1 MIRRVFTLAGE
12 SYLRSHCKRRLL
24 TGSTLGRQN
33 NNHFLHPITLYLFV
47 FCKTSQLVG
56 TANLI
61 RAMPEITSAL
71 LVREHWANLILD
83 KRKSWELRGSRTRKR
98 GTIFIAI
105 SLKSLLPLPLSCFLS
120 LHQVSDWDS
129 VKYREI
135 FAWVLTHPVRFESPK
150 PYTHPQGAIG
160 WVDLA
165 KPKNQQTKNS
175 VLKKSRSKKSQK

>member
-1 MIRRVFTLAGE
+1 
-12 SYLRSHCKRRLL
+12 
-24 TGSTLGRQN
+24 
-33 NNHFLHPITLYLFV
+33 
-47 FCKTSQLVG
+47 
-56 TANLI
+56 
-61 RAMPEITSAL
+61 MPEITSAL

-83 KRKSWELRGSRTRKR
+83 KRKSWELRGSPTRKR
-98 GTIFIAI
+98 GAVAIAVSGTSMLWGSVKI
-105 SLKSLLPLPLSCFLS
+105 VDCVKIAERVDGSLKSLLPLPLSCFLS

-129 VKYREI
+129 VKYSEI